1 MNSIQL
7 VYGNRLITDCEADV
21 ETTDL
26 LFEMIYANQLLMLM
40 EDHED
45 GGGI

>member
-7 VYGNRLITDCEADV
+7 VYGNRLITDCEADE
-21 ETTDL
+21 ETTDI
-26 LFEMIYANQLLMLM
+26 LFEIIHSNQLFMLL
-40 EDHED
+40 EEHEE